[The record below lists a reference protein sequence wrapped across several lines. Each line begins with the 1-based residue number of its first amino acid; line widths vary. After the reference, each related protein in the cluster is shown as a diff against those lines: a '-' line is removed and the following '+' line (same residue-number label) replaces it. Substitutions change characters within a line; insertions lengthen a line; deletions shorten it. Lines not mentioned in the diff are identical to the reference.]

1 MSLDALGKIFI
12 SHSSPD
18 KAFVRRLAKRLEKA
32 GYSVWLDEKELRVG
46 DALSAEISAAL
57 KASPV
62 VIVVVSSVS
71 VKSKWL
77 DYELSIATERM
88 IKGECRVIPVVIGD
102 VTPPAQVTGLLYA
115 DFRKGFALGVRA
127 ITSALEHEKRNR
139 LAAAPIYV
147 RVRDAVSHAFGGI
160 GSVSVVGG
168 YKGDDWDTVSV
179 PVPSE
184 NDPDSTDVHYDWVSS
199 YVKPPKPLT
208 SAWLGEFH
216 DFADKIEASLNL
228 IVTDQPVA
236 VEVIRPDPAVPQV
249 SYMERFKGRS
259 VTVFVEIG
267 NLADD
272 QWKVPLRLARDLLT
286 GFAQKL
292 SSPRT

>member
-1 MSLDALGKIFI
+1 M
-12 SHSSPD
+12 
-18 KAFVRRLAKRLEKA
+18 RRLAKRLEQA

-57 KASPV
+57 KASPI
-62 VIVVVSSVS
+62 VIVVVSPSS

-88 IKGECRVIPVVIGD
+88 VIGECRVIPVVIGD

-127 ITSALEHEKRNR
+127 ITSALEHEKRSR

-147 RVRDAVSHAFGGI
+147 RVREAVSRAFGGI
-160 GSVSVVGG
+160 GSVSEVGG
-168 YKGDDWDTVSV
+168 YKGDDWQTVTV

-184 NDPDSTDVHYDWVSS
+184 GDPESTDVHYDWASS

-208 SAWLGEFH
+208 ASWLSEFH
-216 DFADKIEASLNL
+216 DFADKIEQPLNL

-272 QWKVPLRLARDLLT
+272 QWNVPLRLARDVLT
-286 GFAQKL
+286 RFAQKL
-292 SSPRT
+292 SSSGT